1 MRCGIIDVEGG
12 SANENGHKIYQCD
25 DRDGNINYGNVTIK
39 TMPAAIKQ
47 KECRWKA
54 RFLVWAVAV
63 LGPCHSA
70 RAPRQSLVI
79 TASSAAWLLNE

>member
-1 MRCGIIDVEGG
+1 MERVMRCGIIDVEGG

-47 KECRWKA
+47 KECR
-54 RFLVWAVAV
+54 
-63 LGPCHSA
+63 
-70 RAPRQSLVI
+70 
-79 TASSAAWLLNE
+79 